1 METRQ
6 RHSNLTWG
14 IKRLADILI
23 SMLALLI
30 LWPVFLIITLIIAID
45 SKGPV
50 FFLQD
55 RIGKN
60 GKPFQII
67 KFRTMRINAE
77 ENGPQLS
84 NPMDKR
90 VTRVGKPLRR
100 YRVDELPQF
109 INILRGEMSLVG
121 PRPERAYFI
130 EQISQQTP
138 DFPVLLQMR
147 PGLTSWG
154 QVKYGYAST
163 VEEISRRMQFDLY
176 YINHFS
182 LLFDLKI
189 ILHTIKIVFSGK
201 GV

>member
-1 METRQ
+1 M
-6 RHSNLTWG
+6 L
-14 IKRLADILI
+14 L
-23 SMLALLI
+23 SMLALLF
-30 LWPVFLIITLIIAID
+30 LWPLLLIIALIIALD

-50 FFLQD
+50 FFIQE

-84 NPMDKR
+84 NELDKR
-90 VTRVGKPLRR
+90 VTRVGIYLRR
-100 YRVDELPQF
+100 YRLDEIPQF
-109 INILRGEMSLVG
+109 VNILRGEMSLVG

-130 EQISQQTP
+130 EQLSHLTP
-138 DFPVLLQMR
+138 DFPTLLQMK

-163 VEEISRRMQFDLY
+163 VEQISERMQYDLY

-182 LLFDLKI
+182 ILFDLKI